1 MTTPRLAGLRLSH
14 WQAEERADGV
24 TVLSFDRAEASVN
37 TFGQDVLLELGEIV
51 ERLAIDPP
59 KGLVVRSAK
68 SSGFIAGAD
77 IREFA
82 EFDARGTTADAIRR
96 GQQVFQKLAEL
107 PCPTV
112 AAIHGFCMGGG
123 TELALACRYR
133 VASGDPSTRI
143 GLPEVKLGIFPG
155 WGGSVR
161 LPRLV
166 GAPAAMDMMLTGR
179 TLSASAAKATGLV
192 DKVVAPAV
200 LVDAAAE
207 LALKGTSRP
216 PRQRFLGW
224 ITNTWPVRQALAPM
238 LARQVARKARREHYP
253 APYALIETWRRSG
266 GGIQSRLEAERRA
279 VVTLSGTPTA
289 RNLIRVFF
297 LQERLKGLGGKDMHD
312 AEGKPS
318 AGGISRV
325 HVVGAG
331 VMGGDIAAWSAYKG
345 FEVTLQ
351 DREQRFV
358 DGAMTR
364 AQALFAKKVKDDA
377 KRPAVAA
384 RLKPD
389 LAGDGVA
396 QADLVI
402 EAIVERADAKRE
414 LYATLEPRMKAD
426 ALLTTNTSSIPL
438 TDLRDHLQ
446 RPAQFAGLHYFNPVA
461 LMPLVEIIHH
471 DGMGGDVEARLAA
484 FCRKL
489 DKLPVPVAGTPGF
502 LVNRV
507 LFPYMLEAMT
517 AHAEGIP
524 GPAIDKAA
532 VKFGMPMGPIELI
545 DTVGLDVAAGVG
557 AELAPFL
564 GLPIPAALQS
574 PPEAG
579 RRGKKDGQGVY
590 AWEQTEKGSKPKKP
604 ELPKDYKAPDD
615 LEDRLI
621 LPLLNEAVACLH
633 DRVVADADLLDAGVI
648 FGTGFA
654 PFRGG
659 PIQYVRDTGADAL
672 LARLKALQ
680 SKYGD
685 RFAPRP
691 GWDSPLLRAA
701 GAPAV
706 GDAGRPHAQDVAD
719 VAPAG
724 SGGDARW
731 TRPPDR

>member
-1 MTTPRLAGLRLSH
+1 MTTSRFAGLRFAH
-14 WQAEERADGV
+14 WHAQERPDGV
-24 TVLSFDRAEASVN
+24 VVLAFDREGASVN
-37 TFGQDVLLELGEIV
+37 TFSQDVLIELADIV

-59 KGLVVRSAK
+59 RGVVIRSAK
-68 SSGFIAGAD
+68 ASGFVAGAD
-77 IREFA
+77 IKEFQ
-82 EFDARGTTADAIRR
+82 EFDRKGTVEDAIRR
-96 GQQVFQKLAEL
+96 GQQVFQKIAEL

-123 TELALACRYR
+123 TELSLACRYR
-133 VASGDPSTRI
+133 VASSDASTRI

-161 LPRLV
+161 LPRLI
-166 GAPAAMDMMLTGR
+166 GAPAAMDVMLTGR
-179 TLSASAAKATGLV
+179 TLSAASAKAMGVV
-192 DKVVAPAV
+192 DKVVAPA
-200 LVDAAAE
+200 LLIDAAAE
-207 LALKGTSRP
+207 LALKGTPRP
-216 PRQRFLGW
+216 FKQRFMAW
-224 ITNTWPVRQALAPM
+224 ITNTWLVRRLLAPM
-238 LARQVARKARREHYP
+238 LVKQVARKARREHYP

-266 GGIQSRLEAERRA
+266 GGIQSRLAAERKS
-279 VVTLSGTPTA
+279 VVKLAGTPTA

-297 LQERLKGLGGKDMHD
+297 LQERLKGLGGKDAPD
-312 AEGKPS
+312 AAGKSLPT
-318 AGGISRV
+318 ISRV

-351 DREQRFV
+351 DREQRFI
-358 DGAMTR
+358 DGAMAR
-364 AQALFAKKVKDDA
+364 AQELFAKKVKDDT
-377 KRPAVAA
+377 KRPEVAA
-384 RLKPD
+384 RLRSD

-396 QADLVI
+396 DADLVI
-402 EAIVERADAKRE
+402 EAIIEQAEAKRE
-414 LYATLEPRMKAD
+414 LYAALEPRMKSD
-426 ALLTTNTSSIPL
+426 ALLTSNTSSIPL
-438 TDLRDHLQ
+438 VELRDHLQ

-471 DGMGGDVEARLAA
+471 DAMGGDVQQRLAA
-484 FCRKL
+484 FCKKL

-517 AHAEGIP
+517 AHAEGVP
-524 GPAIDKAA
+524 GPAIDKTA
-532 VKFGMPMGPIELI
+532 VRFGMPMGPIELV

-564 GLPIPAALQS
+564 GLPIPEALQTS
-574 PPEAG
+574 PVQG
-579 RRGKKDGQGVY
+579 KRGKKDGQGLY
-590 AWEQTEKGSKPKKP
+590 RWEHGKPVKP

-633 DRVVADADLLDAGVI
+633 EGVVADADLLDAGVI

-659 PIQYVRDTGADAL
+659 PIQYIRETGADVL
-672 LARLKALQ
+672 LARLRALQ
-680 SKYGD
+680 QRYGE

-691 GWDSPLLRAA
+691 GWTSPALRPEGNAEAAAADTPVAADPNAARDS
-701 GAPAV
+701 
-706 GDAGRPHAQDVAD
+706 
-719 VAPAG
+719 
-724 SGGDARW
+724 DARW
-731 TRPPDR
+731 ARPEDAGSA